1 MSSLPSFPFVQKAA
15 CLLTGAF
22 VFAFAGCGDGK
33 SSVSGTVT
41 MNSQPVAS
49 GTITFVKD
57 DGQLIRE
64 GAIIKDGSFEA
75 QLPPGTYK
83 IELHGQKV
91 VSTRKQKGF
100 DGKDEEVEITD
111 ELFPER
117 YNAKTELSET
127 FKPGANS
134 LKLNLDGKK

>member
-1 MSSLPSFPFVQKAA
+1 LFV
-15 CLLTGAF
+15 
-22 VFAFAGCGDGK
+22 GCGDGK

-41 MNSQPVAS
+41 MDSQSVAS

-75 QLPPGTYK
+75 HLLPGTYK

-100 DGKDEEVEITD
+100 DGKDEEVEITE

-117 YNAKTELSET
+117 YNTKTKLSET
-127 FKPGANS
+127 FKPGAS
-134 LKLNLDGKK
+134 IIKLDLKSGK